1 LLEVMMLDDGAP
13 RGSLW
18 FDADRVRRFTALKP
32 RVISIHHRLRPERT
46 RAEAYLEA
54 RYAEAFQGHIT
65 HHYPTLMS
73 IQDRDGVIHAVV
85 GFRFAARAPLFLE
98 HYLDRPI
105 ETSLSDSQGGAVP
118 RHAIAEIGNLASQS
132 PGASLFLFLALA
144 KHLHHQGCTHAAA
157 TATRRLRRGFA
168 RVGFAT
174 RRLAQASASR
184 IANGGA
190 DWGTYY
196 ENDPEVLAG
205 PIAPALPALAHMLLT
220 EPLGTPNVWPRLHP
234 TLGSEIAR

>member
-1 LLEVMMLDDGAP
+1 MLDDGAP
-13 RGSLW
+13 RGSFR
-18 FDADRVRRFTALKP
+18 FDADRVRRFTALEP
-32 RVISIHHRLRPERT
+32 RVISIHHRLQPERT
-46 RAEAYLEA
+46 RVETYLET
-54 RYAEAFQGHIT
+54 RYAEAFQGRIT
-65 HHYPTLMS
+65 RHYPTLMS
-73 IQDRDGVIHAVV
+73 IQDRDGVIHAAV

-105 ETSLSDSQGGAVP
+105 EAVLSGGQGDAVP

-144 KHLHHQGCTHAAA
+144 NHLYHQGCTHAAA

-174 RRLAQASASR
+174 RRLASADASR

-196 ENDPEVLAG
+196 QNDPEVLAG

-220 EPLGTPNVWPRLHP
+220 EPLEAPEVWPRLHP
-234 TLGSEIAR
+234 AFKAEAAR